1 MKKTILLSL
10 MASSLL
16 AEDDGVFMSVG
27 YQIGEAAQ
35 MVKNT
40 GEIQKVSNAYENLNN
55 LLTRYNELKQ
65 TASSTNSSTAQAV
78 DNLKESAS
86 RLKTT
91 PNTANQAVSSALS
104 SAVAMWQVIAS
115 NLANNSLPT
124 DKYNEINTISQSLQ
138 NTLENKNTANNNIT
152 IENDYEQLLTQA
164 STIISTLQSQCPGI
178 DGGNGKPW
186 GINASGNAC
195 NIFGST
201 FSAINSMINSAKK
214 AAEQARRTAPEGP
227 NQQSAFNSMIN
238 SAKKAAEQAR
248 RTAPEGP
255 NQQSAFTDADF
266 TKNLNQVSSVI
277 NDTIS
282 YLKGDNLATIYNTLQ
297 KTPDSK
303 GFHSLVSRSSYS
315 YSLNETKYSE
325 FQTTTKEFG
334 HNPFRSVG
342 LINSQSNNGAMNGVG
357 VQLGYKQF
365 FGKNKFFGIRYY
377 AFFDYN
383 HAYIKSNF
391 FNSASNVFT
400 YGAGSDLLL
409 NFINGGSDKN
419 RKVSFGIFGGIAL
432 AGTTWL
438 NNQSA
443 NLKITNSA
451 YSAKIN
457 NTNFQ
462 FLFNTGLRLQGIHHG
477 VELGVKIPTIN
488 TNYYSFMGA
497 KLAFRRLYSVYFNYV
512 LAY

>member
-10 MASSLL
+10 IASSLF
-16 AEDDGVFMSVG
+16 AEDDGAYMSVG
-27 YQIGEAAQ
+27 YQIGEAVQ

-65 TASSTNSSTAQAV
+65 TDTNTNSSTTQAI

-104 SAVAMWQVIAS
+104 SAVGMWQVIAS
-115 NLANNSLPT
+115 NLANNSLST
-124 DKYNEINTISQSLQ
+124 SEYNKINATSQLLQ
-138 NTLENKNTANNNIT
+138 NTLENKNNDLKNTLENKNNDLK
-152 IENDYEQLLTQA
+152 IENDYDQLLTQA
-164 STIISTLQSQCPGI
+164 STIINTLQSQCPSV

-195 NIFGST
+195 AIFGNT
-201 FSAINSMINSAKK
+201 FNAITSMIDSAKK
-214 AAEQARRTAPEGP
+214 AAAEARRTAPESP
-227 NQQSAFNSMIN
+227 NQQSAFN
-238 SAKKAAEQAR
+238 
-248 RTAPEGP
+248 
-255 NQQSAFTDADF
+255 DADF

-282 YLKGDNLATIYNTLQ
+282 YLKGDNLETIYNTLQ
-297 KTPDSK
+297 KTPNSK
-303 GFHSLVSRSSYS
+303 GFQSLVSRSSYS
-315 YSLNETKYSE
+315 YSLNETQYSQ

-377 AFFDYN
+377 GFFDYN
-383 HAYIKSNF
+383 YAYIKSNF

-409 NFINGGSDKN
+409 NFINGGSDRN

-477 VELGVKIPTIN
+477 IELGVKIPTIN

-497 KLAFRRLYSVYFNYV
+497 KLAYRRLYSLYLNYV

>member
-10 MASSLL
+10 MVSSLL
-16 AEDDGVFMSVG
+16 AENDGVFMSVG
-27 YQIGEAAQ
+27 YQIGEAVQ
-35 MVKNT
+35 QVKNT

-65 TASSTNSSTAQAV
+65 TASNTDSSTAQAI

-91 PNTANQAVSSALS
+91 PNSANQAVSSALS
-104 SAVAMWQVIAS
+104 SAVGMWQVVAS
-115 NLANNSLPT
+115 NLASGTLPT
-124 DKYNEINTISQSLQ
+124 SEYNKINAISQLLQ
-138 NTLENKNTANNNIT
+138 NTLENKNNNLT
-152 IENDYEQLLTQA
+152 IANDYDQLLGQA

-195 NIFGST
+195 NIFGNT
-201 FSAINSMINSAKK
+201 FNAINSMIDSAKK
-214 AAEQARRTAPEGP
+214 AAAESRRTNDPSQGA
-227 NQQSAFNSMIN
+227 NQQNAFNN
-238 SAKKAAEQAR
+238 
-248 RTAPEGP
+248 
-255 NQQSAFTDADF
+255 ADF

-282 YLKGDNLATIYNTLQ
+282 YLKGDNLETIYNTLQ
-297 KTPDSK
+297 KMPDSK
-303 GFHSLVSRSSYS
+303 GFQGLVSRSSYS
-315 YSLNETKYSE
+315 YSLNETKYSQ

-334 HNPFRSVG
+334 NNPFRSVG

-438 NNQSA
+438 NSQLV
-443 NLKITNSA
+443 NLKTTTSTYN
-451 YSAKIN
+451 AKIN

-497 KLAFRRLYSVYFNYV
+497 KLAYRRLYSVYFNYV

>member
-16 AEDDGVFMSVG
+16 AENDGVFMSVG
-27 YQIGEAAQ
+27 YQIGEAVQ
-35 MVKNT
+35 QVKNT

-65 TASSTNSSTAQAV
+65 TASNTNSSTAQAI
-78 DNLKESAS
+78 DNLKESAN

-104 SAVAMWQVIAS
+104 SAVGMWQVIAS
-115 NLANNSLPT
+115 NLANNSLST
-124 DKYNEINTISQSLQ
+124 SEYNQINAISQLLQ
-138 NTLENKNTANNNIT
+138 NTLENKNNNLK
-152 IENDYEQLLTQA
+152 IENDYDQLLTQA
-164 STIISTLQSQCPGI
+164 STIINTLQSQCPSI

-195 NIFGST
+195 TIFGST
-201 FSAINSMINSAKK
+201 FSAINSMINSAKE
-214 AAEQARRTAPEGP
+214 AAAQFRRTDPSQP
-227 NQQSAFNSMIN
+227 QNQ
-238 SAKKAAEQAR
+238 
-248 RTAPEGP
+248 P
-255 NQQSAFTDADF
+255 SAFTDADF

-315 YSLNETKYSE
+315 YSLNETQYSQ

-342 LINSQSNNGAMNGVG
+342 LINSQINNGAMNGVG

-438 NNQSA
+438 NSQLV
-443 NLKITNSA
+443 NLKTTTSA

-497 KLAFRRLYSVYFNYV
+497 KLAYRRLYSVYFNYV

>member
-10 MASSLL
+10 MVLPLL
-16 AEDDGVFMSVG
+16 AENDGVFMSVG
-27 YQIGEAAQ
+27 YQIGEAVQ
-35 MVKNT
+35 QVKNT

-65 TASSTNSSTAQAV
+65 TASSADSSTAQAIN
-78 DNLKESAS
+78 NLKESAS

-104 SAVAMWQVIAS
+104 SAVGMWQVVAS
-115 NLANNSLPT
+115 NLAKNSLST
-124 DKYNEINTISQSLQ
+124 SEYNKINAISQLLQ
-138 NTLENKNTANNNIT
+138 NTLENKNNDLT
-152 IENDYEQLLTQA
+152 IGNDYEHLLTQA
-164 STIISTLQSQCPGI
+164 STIINTLQSQCPGV

-195 NIFGST
+195 NIFGNT
-201 FSAINSMINSAKK
+201 FSAINSMIDSAKK
-214 AAEQARRTAPEGP
+214 AAAEARRTSPESP
-227 NQQSAFNSMIN
+227 SQ
-238 SAKKAAEQAR
+238 
-248 RTAPEGP
+248 P
-255 NQQSAFTDADF
+255 SAFTNADF
-266 TKNLNQVSSVI
+266 NKNLNQVSSVI
-277 NDTIS
+277 DDTIS

-297 KTPDSK
+297 KTPGSK
-303 GFHSLVSRSSYS
+303 GFQGLVSRSSYS
-315 YSLNETKYSE
+315 YSLNETQYSQ

-342 LINSQSNNGAMNGVG
+342 LINSQSDNGAMNGVG

-383 HAYIKSNF
+383 HAYIKSDF

-409 NFINGGSDKN
+409 NFINGGSNKN

-438 NNQSA
+438 NSQSA
-443 NLKITNSA
+443 NLKTTTSIYN
-451 YSAKIN
+451 AKIN

-497 KLAFRRLYSVYFNYV
+497 KLAYRRLYSVYFNYV

>member
-27 YQIGEAAQ
+27 YQIGEAVQ
-35 MVKNT
+35 QVKNT

-65 TASSTNSSTAQAV
+65 TASNTNSSTAQAI
-78 DNLKESAS
+78 DNLKESAN

-91 PNTANQAVSSALS
+91 PNSANQAVSSALS
-104 SAVAMWQVIAS
+104 SAVAMWQVVAS
-115 NLANNSLPT
+115 NLANGTLPT
-124 DKYNEINTISQSLQ
+124 SEYEKINTISQSLQ
-138 NTLENKNTANNNIT
+138 NTLNKNNDLT
-152 IENDYEQLLTQA
+152 IGNDYDQLLTQA
-164 STIISTLQSQCPGI
+164 STIISTLQSQCPSV

-195 NIFGST
+195 NIFGNT
-201 FSAINSMINSAKK
+201 FNAINSMIDSAKK
-214 AAEQARRTAPEGP
+214 AAAQSRRTDPENP
-227 NQQSAFNSMIN
+227 NQQSALIN
-238 SAKKAAEQAR
+238 
-248 RTAPEGP
+248 
-255 NQQSAFTDADF
+255 ADF

-282 YLKGDNLATIYNTLQ
+282 YLKGENLETIYNTLQ
-297 KTPDSK
+297 KTPGSK
-303 GFHSLVSRSSYS
+303 GFQGLVSRSSYS
-315 YSLNETKYSE
+315 YSLNETQYSQ

-334 HNPFRSVG
+334 NNPFRSVG

-377 AFFDYN
+377 TFFDYN

-409 NFINGGSDKN
+409 NFINGGSNQN
-419 RKVSFGIFGGIAL
+419 RKISFGIFGGIAL

-438 NNQSA
+438 NSQSV
-443 NLKITNSA
+443 NLKTTTSIYN
-451 YSAKIN
+451 AKIN

>member
-1 MKKTILLSL
+1 MKKTILFSL
-10 MASSLL
+10 MVSPLL
-16 AEDDGVFMSVG
+16 AENDGVFMSVG
-27 YQIGEAAQ
+27 YQIGEAVQ
-35 MVKNT
+35 QVKNT

-65 TASSTNSSTAQAV
+65 TASSTDSSTAQAI

-91 PNTANQAVSSALS
+91 PNNANQAVSSALS
-104 SAVAMWQVIAS
+104 SAVGMWQVIAS
-115 NLANNSLPT
+115 NLAKNSLSSSEYEKLKAT
-124 DKYNEINTISQSLQ
+124 SQLLQ
-138 NTLENKNTANNNIT
+138 NTLENKSNNLT
-152 IENDYEQLLTQA
+152 IENDYDQLLTQA

-195 NIFGST
+195 AIFGNT
-201 FSAINSMINSAKK
+201 FNAINSMIDSAKK
-214 AAEQARRTAPEGP
+214 AAAEARRTSPENQNQP
-227 NQQSAFNSMIN
+227 NAFNN
-238 SAKKAAEQAR
+238 
-248 RTAPEGP
+248 
-255 NQQSAFTDADF
+255 ADF
-266 TKNLNQVSSVI
+266 NKNLNQVSSVI

-282 YLKGDNLATIYNTLQ
+282 YLKGDNLATIYNTIQ
-297 KTPDSK
+297 KTPGSK
-303 GFHSLVSRSSYS
+303 GLQSLVSRSSYS
-315 YSLNETKYSE
+315 YSLNETQYSE

-342 LINSQSNNGAMNGVG
+342 LINSQINNGAMNGVG

-438 NNQSA
+438 NSQFM
-443 NLKITNSA
+443 NLKTTTSIYN
-451 YSAKIN
+451 AKIN

-497 KLAFRRLYSVYFNYV
+497 KLAYRRLYSVYFNYV

>member
-10 MASSLL
+10 MISSLF
-16 AEDDGVFMSVG
+16 AEDDGAYMSVG

-65 TASSTNSSTAQAV
+65 TASNTDSSTAQAI

-104 SAVAMWQVIAS
+104 SAVGMWQVVAS

-124 DKYNEINTISQSLQ
+124 AKYNEINAISQLLQ
-138 NTLENKNTANNNIT
+138 NTLENKNNDLT
-152 IENDYEQLLTQA
+152 IGNDYDHLLTQA
-164 STIISTLQSQCPGI
+164 STIINTLQTQCPGI

-195 NIFGST
+195 TIFGST
-201 FSAINSMINSAKK
+201 FSAITSMIDSAKK
-214 AAEQARRTAPEGP
+214 AAAEARRTSPD
-227 NQQSAFNSMIN
+227 NQNTPTAIN
-238 SAKKAAEQAR
+238 
-248 RTAPEGP
+248 P
-255 NQQSAFTDADF
+255 DF

-303 GFHSLVSRSSYS
+303 GFQGLVSRSSYS
-315 YSLNETKYSE
+315 YSLNETQYSQ

-438 NNQSA
+438 NSQLV
-443 NLKITNSA
+443 NLKTTTSIYN
-451 YSAKIN
+451 AKIN

-497 KLAFRRLYSVYFNYV
+497 KLAYRRLYSVYFNYV

>member
-1 MKKTILLSL
+1 MKKTILLPL

-16 AEDDGVFMSVG
+16 AENDGVFMSVG
-27 YQIGEAAQ
+27 YQIGEAVQ
-35 MVKNT
+35 QVKNT

-65 TASSTNSSTAQAV
+65 TASNTNSSTAQAIG
-78 DNLKESAS
+78 NLKESAS

-91 PNTANQAVSSALS
+91 PNSANQAVSSALS
-104 SAVAMWQVIAS
+104 SAVGMWQVIAS

-124 DKYNEINTISQSLQ
+124 DKYNEINAISQLLQ
-138 NTLENKNTANNNIT
+138 NTLENKNNELT
-152 IENDYEQLLTQA
+152 IGNDYEHLLTQA
-164 STIISTLQSQCPGI
+164 STIITTLRSQCPGI

-195 NIFGST
+195 AIFGNT
-201 FSAINSMINSAKK
+201 FNAINSMISSAKK
-214 AAEQARRTAPEGP
+214 AAADARRTAPESLRQP
-227 NQQSAFNSMIN
+227 
-238 SAKKAAEQAR
+238 
-248 RTAPEGP
+248 
-255 NQQSAFTDADF
+255 SAFTNADF
-266 TKNLNQVSSVI
+266 NKNLNQVSSVI

-303 GFHSLVSRSSYS
+303 GFQGLVSRSSYS
-315 YSLNETKYSE
+315 YSLNETKYSQ

-342 LINSQSNNGAMNGVG
+342 LINSQINNGAMNGVG

-438 NNQSA
+438 NSQSV
-443 NLKITNSA
+443 NLKTTTSIYN
-451 YSAKIN
+451 AKIN

>member
-16 AEDDGVFMSVG
+16 AENDGVFMSVG

-65 TASSTNSSTAQAV
+65 TASNTNSSTTQAI

-104 SAVAMWQVIAS
+104 SAVGMWQVVAS
-115 NLANNSLPT
+115 NLASGTLPT

-138 NTLENKNTANNNIT
+138 NTLENKNTANNNTT
-152 IENDYEQLLTQA
+152 IDNDYDQLLTQA
-164 STIISTLQSQCPGI
+164 NTIITTLQSQCPGI

-195 NIFGST
+195 AIFGNT
-201 FSAINSMINSAKK
+201 FNAITSMIDSAKK
-214 AAEQARRTAPEGP
+214 AAKEARRTSPEGP
-227 NQQSAFNSMIN
+227 NQQN
-238 SAKKAAEQAR
+238 
-248 RTAPEGP
+248 
-255 NQQSAFTDADF
+255 AFTNADF
-266 TKNLNQVSSVI
+266 NKNLNEVSSVI

-282 YLKGDNLATIYNTLQ
+282 YLKGDNLATIYNTIQ
-297 KTPDSK
+297 KTPGSK
-303 GFHSLVSRSSYS
+303 GFQSLVSRSSHS
-315 YSLNETKYSE
+315 YSLNETQYSQ

-409 NFINGGSDKN
+409 NFINGGSNQN
-419 RKVSFGIFGGIAL
+419 RKISFGIFGGIAL

-438 NNQSA
+438 NSQFV
-443 NLKITNSA
+443 NLKTTTSI

-497 KLAFRRLYSVYFNYV
+497 KLAYRRLYSVYFNYV

>member
-10 MASSLL
+10 MVSSLL
-16 AEDDGVFMSVG
+16 AENDGVFMSVG
-27 YQIGEAAQ
+27 YQIGEAVQ
-35 MVKNT
+35 QVKNT

-65 TASSTNSSTAQAV
+65 TASNTNSSTTQAI
-78 DNLKESAS
+78 DNLKESAN

-124 DKYNEINTISQSLQ
+124 SEYEKLKATSQLLQ
-138 NTLENKNTANNNIT
+138 NTLEEKNDLT
-152 IENDYEQLLTQA
+152 IGNDYDHLLTQA

-195 NIFGST
+195 NIFGNT
-201 FSAINSMINSAKK
+201 FSAITSMIDSAKK
-214 AAEQARRTAPEGP
+214 AAEQFRRTDPSQP
-227 NQQSAFNSMIN
+227 QNQQSAFNN
-238 SAKKAAEQAR
+238 
-248 RTAPEGP
+248 
-255 NQQSAFTDADF
+255 ADF
-266 TKNLNQVSSVI
+266 NKNLNQVSSVI

-282 YLKGDNLATIYNTLQ
+282 YLKGDNLETIYNTLQ
-297 KTPDSK
+297 KTPNSK
-303 GFHSLVSRSSYS
+303 GFQSLVSRSSYS
-315 YSLNETKYSE
+315 YSLNETQYSQ

-377 AFFDYN
+377 GFFDYN
-383 HAYIKSNF
+383 YAYIKSNF

-477 VELGVKIPTIN
+477 IELGVKIPTIN

-497 KLAFRRLYSVYFNYV
+497 KLAYRRLYSVYFNYV

>member
-1 MKKTILLSL
+1 MKKTILLPL
-10 MASSLL
+10 MVSSLL

-27 YQIGEAAQ
+27 YQIGEAVQ
-35 MVKNT
+35 QVKNT

-65 TASSTNSSTAQAV
+65 TASNTDSSTAQAI
-78 DNLKESAS
+78 DNLKESAN

-91 PNTANQAVSSALS
+91 PNSANQAVSSALS

-115 NLANNSLPT
+115 NLANGTLPAN
-124 DKYNEINTISQSLQ
+124 KYNEINAISQLLQ
-138 NTLENKNTANNNIT
+138 NTLNKNNELT
-152 IENDYEQLLTQA
+152 IGNDYDQLLTQA
-164 STIISTLQSQCPGI
+164 STIITTLQSQCPGI

-195 NIFGST
+195 NIFGNT
-201 FSAINSMINSAKK
+201 FNAITSMIDSAKK
-214 AAEQARRTAPEGP
+214 AAAQSRRTSPEYP
-227 NQQSAFNSMIN
+227 NQ
-238 SAKKAAEQAR
+238 
-248 RTAPEGP
+248 P
-255 NQQSAFTDADF
+255 NAFTNADF
-266 TKNLNQVSSVI
+266 NKNLNEVSSVI
-277 NDTIS
+277 EKTIS

-297 KTPDSK
+297 KTPGSK
-303 GFHSLVSRSSYS
+303 GFQSLVSRSSHS
-315 YSLNETKYSE
+315 YSLNQTQYSE

-334 HNPFRSVG
+334 NNPFRSVG

-419 RKVSFGIFGGIAL
+419 RKISFGIFGGIAL

-438 NNQSA
+438 NSQSA

>member
-10 MASSLL
+10 MASSLF
-16 AEDDGVFMSVG
+16 AEDDGAYMSVG

-65 TASSTNSSTAQAV
+65 TASNTDSSTTQAI
-78 DNLKESAS
+78 DNLKETAS

-104 SAVAMWQVIAS
+104 SAVGMWQVIAS
-115 NLANNSLPT
+115 NLANNSLST
-124 DKYNEINTISQSLQ
+124 SEYEKLKATSQLLQ
-138 NTLENKNTANNNIT
+138 NTLENKNNELT
-152 IENDYEQLLTQA
+152 IGNDYEHLLTQA
-164 STIISTLQSQCPGI
+164 STIINTLQSQCPGI
-178 DGGNGKPW
+178 DGGNGTPW

-195 NIFGST
+195 AIFGNT
-201 FSAINSMINSAKK
+201 FSAITSMIDSAKK
-214 AAEQARRTAPEGP
+214 VAEQFRRTDPSQP
-227 NQQSAFNSMIN
+227 QNQQSAFNN
-238 SAKKAAEQAR
+238 
-248 RTAPEGP
+248 
-255 NQQSAFTDADF
+255 ADF
-266 TKNLNQVSSVI
+266 NKNLNQVSSVI

-282 YLKGDNLATIYNTLQ
+282 YLKGDNLETIYNTLQ
-297 KTPDSK
+297 KTPNSK
-303 GFHSLVSRSSYS
+303 GFQSLVSRSSYS
-315 YSLNETKYSE
+315 YSLNETQYSQ

-377 AFFDYN
+377 GFFDYN
-383 HAYIKSNF
+383 YAYIKSNF

-400 YGAGSDLLL
+400 YGTGSDLLL
-409 NFINGGSDKN
+409 NFINGGSDRN

-477 VELGVKIPTIN
+477 IELGVKIPTIN

-497 KLAFRRLYSVYFNYV
+497 KLAYRRLYSLYLNYV
-512 LAY
+512 LTY

>member
-65 TASSTNSSTAQAV
+65 TASNTNSSTAQAI

-91 PNTANQAVSSALS
+91 PNSANQAVSSALS

-115 NLANNSLPT
+115 NLANGTLPT
-124 DKYNEINTISQSLQ
+124 NEYDKLKATSQSLQ
-138 NTLENKNTANNNIT
+138 NTLENKNNNLT
-152 IENDYEQLLTQA
+152 IGNDYEHLLEQA
-164 STIISTLQSQCPGI
+164 KTIISTLQSQCPGI

-195 NIFGST
+195 NIFGNT
-201 FSAINSMINSAKK
+201 FSAINSMIDSAKK
-214 AAEQARRTAPEGP
+214 AAEQSRRTDPDQP
-227 NQQSAFNSMIN
+227 NQ
-238 SAKKAAEQAR
+238 
-248 RTAPEGP
+248 P
-255 NQQSAFTDADF
+255 NTFTDADF
-266 TKNLNQVSSVI
+266 NKNLNQVSSVI

-282 YLKGDNLATIYNTLQ
+282 YLKGDNLETIYNTIQ
-297 KTPDSK
+297 KTPGSK
-303 GFHSLVSRSSYS
+303 GFQSLVSRSSYS
-315 YSLNETKYSE
+315 YSLNETQYSE

-409 NFINGGSDKN
+409 NFINGGSNQN

-438 NNQSA
+438 NSQFV
-443 NLKITNSA
+443 NLKTTTSIYN
-451 YSAKIN
+451 AKIN

-497 KLAFRRLYSVYFNYV
+497 KLAYRRLYSVYFNYV

>member
-10 MASSLL
+10 MVSPLL
-16 AEDDGVFMSVG
+16 AENDGVFMSVG

-65 TASSTNSSTAQAV
+65 TASSTDSSTAQAIN
-78 DNLKESAS
+78 NLKESAS
-86 RLKTT
+86 RLKTA
-91 PNTANQAVSSALS
+91 PNTAKEAVSSALS
-104 SAVAMWQVIAS
+104 SAVGMWQVIAS
-115 NLANNSLPT
+115 NLANNSLSSSEYEKLKAT
-124 DKYNEINTISQSLQ
+124 SQLLQ
-138 NTLENKNTANNNIT
+138 NTLENKNNNLK
-152 IENDYEQLLTQA
+152 IENDYDQLLTQA
-164 STIISTLQSQCPGI
+164 STIINTLQSQCPGV

-195 NIFGST
+195 NIFGNT
-201 FSAINSMINSAKK
+201 FNAITSMIDSAKK
-214 AAEQARRTAPEGP
+214 AAAEARRTSPENP
-227 NQQSAFNSMIN
+227 TQQNAFNN
-238 SAKKAAEQAR
+238 
-248 RTAPEGP
+248 
-255 NQQSAFTDADF
+255 ADF
-266 TKNLNQVSSVI
+266 NKNLNQVSSVI

-282 YLKGDNLATIYNTLQ
+282 YLKGDNLATIYNAIK
-297 KTPDSK
+297 KTPGSK
-303 GFHSLVSRSSYS
+303 GLQGLVSRSSYS
-315 YSLNETKYSE
+315 YSLNETKYSQ

-342 LINSQSNNGAMNGVG
+342 LINSQSDNGAMNGVG

-409 NFINGGSDKN
+409 NFINGGSNQN
-419 RKVSFGIFGGIAL
+419 RKISFGIFGGIAL

-438 NNQSA
+438 NSQFV
-443 NLKITNSA
+443 NLKTTTSIYN
-451 YSAKIN
+451 AKIN

>member
-10 MASSLL
+10 MASSLF
-16 AEDDGVFMSVG
+16 AEDDGAYMSVG

-65 TASSTNSSTAQAV
+65 TASNTDSSTAQAI
-78 DNLKESAS
+78 DNLEKSAS

-104 SAVAMWQVIAS
+104 SAVGMWQVIAS
-115 NLANNSLPT
+115 NLANNSLSSSEYEKLKAT
-124 DKYNEINTISQSLQ
+124 SQLLQ
-138 NTLENKNTANNNIT
+138 NTLENKNNNLT
-152 IENDYEQLLTQA
+152 IENDYEHLLTQA
-164 STIISTLQSQCPGI
+164 STIINTLQSQCPGI
-178 DGGNGKPW
+178 DGGNGTPW

-195 NIFGST
+195 AIFGNT
-201 FSAINSMINSAKK
+201 FSAIISMIDSAKK
-214 AAEQARRTAPEGP
+214 AAKEARRTDPENL
-227 NQQSAFNSMIN
+227 NQQSAFNN
-238 SAKKAAEQAR
+238 
-248 RTAPEGP
+248 
-255 NQQSAFTDADF
+255 ADF
-266 TKNLNQVSSVI
+266 NKNLNQVSSVI

-282 YLKGDNLATIYNTLQ
+282 YLKGDNLETIYNAIQ
-297 KTPDSK
+297 KTPNSK
-303 GFHSLVSRSSYS
+303 GFQSLVSRSSYS
-315 YSLNETKYSE
+315 YSLNETQYSQ

-377 AFFDYN
+377 GFFDYN
-383 HAYIKSNF
+383 YAYIKSNF

-409 NFINGGSDKN
+409 NFINGGSDRN

-477 VELGVKIPTIN
+477 IELGVKIPTIN

-497 KLAFRRLYSVYFNYV
+497 KLAYRRLYSLYLNYV

>member
-1 MKKTILLSL
+1 MKKTILLPL

-16 AEDDGVFMSVG
+16 AENDGVFMSVG
-27 YQIGEAAQ
+27 YQIGEAVQ

-65 TASSTNSSTAQAV
+65 TASNTNSSTTQAI

-91 PNTANQAVSSALS
+91 PNSANQAVSSALS
-104 SAVAMWQVIAS
+104 SAVGMWQVVAS
-115 NLANNSLPT
+115 NLASGTLPT
-124 DKYNEINTISQSLQ
+124 DKYNEINAISQLLQ
-138 NTLENKNTANNNIT
+138 NTLENKNNDLTIT
-152 IENDYEQLLTQA
+152 NDYEHLLTQA
-164 STIISTLQSQCPGI
+164 STIINTLQTQCPGI

-195 NIFGST
+195 TIFGST
-201 FSAINSMINSAKK
+201 FNAITSMIDSAKK
-214 AAEQARRTAPEGP
+214 AAADARRTAPESP
-227 NQQSAFNSMIN
+227 SQ
-238 SAKKAAEQAR
+238 
-248 RTAPEGP
+248 P
-255 NQQSAFTDADF
+255 SAFTNADF
-266 TKNLNQVSSVI
+266 NKNLNQVSSVI

-315 YSLNETKYSE
+315 YSLNETQYSE

-438 NNQSA
+438 NSQSA

-497 KLAFRRLYSVYFNYV
+497 KLAYRRLYSVYFNYV

>member
-16 AEDDGVFMSVG
+16 AENDGVFMSVG

-65 TASSTNSSTAQAV
+65 TASNTDSSTAQAI
-78 DNLKESAS
+78 DNLKESAN

-115 NLANNSLPT
+115 NLTNNSLPT

-138 NTLENKNTANNNIT
+138 NTLENKNTANNNTT
-152 IENDYEQLLTQA
+152 IENDYDQLLTQA

-195 NIFGST
+195 NIFGNT
-201 FSAINSMINSAKK
+201 FSAINSMIDSAKE
-214 AAEQARRTAPEGP
+214 AAKQSRRTDPKNP
-227 NQQSAFNSMIN
+227 NQPNTFTNTDFN
-238 SAKKAAEQAR
+238 
-248 RTAPEGP
+248 
-255 NQQSAFTDADF
+255 
-266 TKNLNQVSSVI
+266 KNLNQVSSVI

-282 YLKGDNLATIYNTLQ
+282 YLKGENLETIYNTLQ

-303 GFHSLVSRSSYS
+303 GFQSLVSRSSYS
-315 YSLNETKYSE
+315 YSLNETQYSE

-342 LINSQSNNGAMNGVG
+342 LINSQSNNGVMNGVG

-409 NFINGGSDKN
+409 NFINGGSNQN
-419 RKVSFGIFGGIAL
+419 RKISFGIFGGIAL

-438 NNQSA
+438 NSQFV
-443 NLKITNSA
+443 NLKTTTSIYN
-451 YSAKIN
+451 AKIN

>member
-10 MASSLL
+10 MASSLF
-16 AEDDGVFMSVG
+16 AEDDGAFMSVG

-65 TASSTNSSTAQAV
+65 TASNTDSSTTQAI

-104 SAVAMWQVIAS
+104 SAVGMWQVIAS
-115 NLANNSLPT
+115 NLASGTLPT
-124 DKYNEINTISQSLQ
+124 DKYNKINAISQLLQ
-138 NTLENKNTANNNIT
+138 NTLENKNNELT
-152 IENDYEQLLTQA
+152 IGNDYDQLLTQA
-164 STIISTLQSQCPGI
+164 STIINTLQSQCPGI

-195 NIFGST
+195 NIFGNT
-201 FSAINSMINSAKK
+201 FNAINNMIDSAKK
-214 AAEQARRTAPEGP
+214 AAAEARRTSPE
-227 NQQSAFNSMIN
+227 S
-238 SAKKAAEQAR
+238 
-248 RTAPEGP
+248 P
-255 NQQSAFTDADF
+255 NQQSAFTNADF

-282 YLKGDNLATIYNTLQ
+282 YLKGDNLETIYNTIQ
-297 KTPDSK
+297 KTPNSK
-303 GFHSLVSRSSYS
+303 GFQSLVSRSSYS
-315 YSLNETKYSE
+315 YSLNETQYSQ

-377 AFFDYN
+377 GFFDYN
-383 HAYIKSNF
+383 YAYIKSNF

-443 NLKITNSA
+443 NLKTTTST

-477 VELGVKIPTIN
+477 IELGVKIPTIN

-497 KLAFRRLYSVYFNYV
+497 KLAYRRLYSLYLNYV

>member
-10 MASSLL
+10 MVSSLL

-65 TASSTNSSTAQAV
+65 TASNTDSSTAQAI

-91 PNTANQAVSSALS
+91 PNSANQAVSSALS

-115 NLANNSLPT
+115 NLANGTLPT
-124 DKYNEINTISQSLQ
+124 SEYNEINTISQSLQ
-138 NTLENKNTANNNIT
+138 NTLENKNNDLT
-152 IENDYEQLLTQA
+152 IGNDYEHLLGQA
-164 STIISTLQSQCPGI
+164 KTIISTLQSQCPGI

-195 NIFGST
+195 NIFGNT
-201 FSAINSMINSAKK
+201 FSAINSMIDSAEK
-214 AAEQARRTAPEGP
+214 AAKESRRTDPENP
-227 NQQSAFNSMIN
+227 NQ
-238 SAKKAAEQAR
+238 
-248 RTAPEGP
+248 P
-255 NQQSAFTDADF
+255 NAFTNADF
-266 TKNLNQVSSVI
+266 TKNLNEVSSVI

-303 GFHSLVSRSSYS
+303 GFQSLVSRSSYS
-315 YSLNETKYSE
+315 YSLNETQYSQ

-334 HNPFRSVG
+334 NNPFRSVG

-419 RKVSFGIFGGIAL
+419 RKISFGIFGGIAL

-438 NNQSA
+438 NSQFV
-443 NLKITNSA
+443 NLKTTTSIYN
-451 YSAKIN
+451 AKIN

>member
-10 MASSLL
+10 MVSSLL

-40 GEIQKVSNAYENLNN
+40 GEIQKVSDAYENLNN

-65 TASSTNSSTAQAV
+65 TDSNTDSSTAQAI
-78 DNLKESAS
+78 DNLKESAN

-91 PNTANQAVSSALS
+91 PNSANQAVSSALS
-104 SAVAMWQVIAS
+104 SAVGMWQVIAS

-124 DKYNEINTISQSLQ
+124 NEYEKLKATSQLLQ
-138 NTLENKNTANNNIT
+138 NTLENKNNNLT
-152 IENDYEQLLTQA
+152 IENDYDQLLTQA
-164 STIISTLQSQCPGI
+164 STIISTLQSQCPKI

-186 GINASGNAC
+186 GIDASGNAC
-195 NIFGST
+195 NIFGNT

-214 AAEQARRTAPEGP
+214 AAEQSRRTGPEHQNQP
-227 NQQSAFNSMIN
+227 N
-238 SAKKAAEQAR
+238 
-248 RTAPEGP
+248 T
-255 NQQSAFTDADF
+255 FTNADF
-266 TKNLNQVSSVI
+266 NKNLNQVSSVI
-277 NDTIS
+277 NNTIS
-282 YLKGDNLATIYNTLQ
+282 YLKGDNLETIYNAIQ
-297 KTPDSK
+297 KTPGSK
-303 GFHSLVSRSSYS
+303 GLNLVSKSGNTYQ
-315 YSLNETKYSE
+315 LNEIQYSQ
-325 FQTTTKEFG
+325 FKTSAKELG
-334 HNPFRSVG
+334 NNPFRSVG
-342 LINSQSNNGAMNGVG
+342 LINSQNNNGVMNGIG

-365 FGKNKFFGIRYY
+365 FGQNKFFGFRYY
-377 AFFDYN
+377 GFFDYN

-391 FNSASNVFT
+391 FNSASNVWT
-400 YGAGSDLLL
+400 YGVGGDFLL
-409 NFINGGSDKN
+409 NFINGGSTQN
-419 RKVSFGIFGGIAL
+419 HSVSFGIFGGIAL

-443 NLKITNSA
+443 NLKASSYNTKTNS
-451 YSAKIN
+451 
-457 NTNFQ
+457 TNFQ

-497 KLAFRRLYSVYFNYV
+497 KLAYRRLYSVYFNYV

>member
-10 MASSLL
+10 MVSSLL

-40 GEIQKVSNAYENLNN
+40 GEIQKVSDAYENLNN
-55 LLTRYNELKQ
+55 LLTHYNELKQ
-65 TASSTNSSTAQAV
+65 TASNTDSSTAQAIN
-78 DNLKESAS
+78 NLKESAS

-91 PNTANQAVSSALS
+91 PNSANQAVSSALS

-115 NLANNSLPT
+115 NLASGTLPT
-124 DKYNEINTISQSLQ
+124 NEYEKINAISQSLQ
-138 NTLENKNTANNNIT
+138 NTLENKNTANNNTT
-152 IENDYEQLLTQA
+152 IDNDASKLLDDA
-164 STIISTLQSQCPGI
+164 STIINTLQSQCPGI

-195 NIFGST
+195 NIFGNT
-201 FSAINSMINSAKK
+201 FNAINSMIDSAKK
-214 AAEQARRTAPEGP
+214 AAEQFRRTDPSQP
-227 NQQSAFNSMIN
+227 NQPNTFTNTDFN
-238 SAKKAAEQAR
+238 
-248 RTAPEGP
+248 
-255 NQQSAFTDADF
+255 
-266 TKNLNQVSSVI
+266 KNLNQVSSVI

-303 GFHSLVSRSSYS
+303 GFQSLVSRSSYS
-315 YSLNETKYSE
+315 YSLNETQYSQ

-334 HNPFRSVG
+334 LNPFRSVG

-365 FGKNKFFGIRYY
+365 FGQNKFFGIRYY

-409 NFINGGSDKN
+409 NFINGGSNQN
-419 RKVSFGIFGGIAL
+419 RKISFGIFGGIAL

-438 NNQSA
+438 NSQSA

>member
-10 MASSLL
+10 MVSSLL

-65 TASSTNSSTAQAV
+65 TASSTNSSTAQAIN
-78 DNLKESAS
+78 NLKESAN

-91 PNTANQAVSSALS
+91 PNTAKEAVSSALS

-115 NLANNSLPT
+115 NLTNGTLPT

-138 NTLENKNTANNNIT
+138 NTLENKNTANNNTT
-152 IENDYEQLLTQA
+152 IDNDYDQLLTQA
-164 STIISTLQSQCPGI
+164 STIINTLQSQCPKI

-195 NIFGST
+195 NIFGNT
-201 FSAINSMINSAKK
+201 FNAITSMIDSAKK
-214 AAEQARRTAPEGP
+214 AAAKFRRTDPSQGA
-227 NQQSAFNSMIN
+227 NQQNAFSD
-238 SAKKAAEQAR
+238 
-248 RTAPEGP
+248 P
-255 NQQSAFTDADF
+255 DF
-266 TKNLNQVSSVI
+266 NKNLNQVSSVI

-282 YLKGDNLATIYNTLQ
+282 YLKGENLETIYNALQ
-297 KTPDSK
+297 KTPGSK
-303 GFHSLVSRSSYS
+303 GLNLVSRSSYS
-315 YSLNETKYSE
+315 YSLNETQYSE

-409 NFINGGSDKN
+409 NLINGGSNQN
-419 RKVSFGIFGGIAL
+419 RKISFGIFGGIAL

-438 NNQSA
+438 NSQFV
-443 NLKITNSA
+443 NLKTTTSIYN
-451 YSAKIN
+451 AKIN

>member
-10 MASSLL
+10 MASSLF
-16 AEDDGVFMSVG
+16 AEDDGAYMSVG

-65 TASSTNSSTAQAV
+65 TASNTNSSTTQAI

-104 SAVAMWQVIAS
+104 SAVGMWQVIAS
-115 NLANNSLPT
+115 NLANNSLST
-124 DKYNEINTISQSLQ
+124 SEYEKLKATSQLLQ
-138 NTLENKNTANNNIT
+138 NTLENKNNDLT
-152 IENDYEQLLTQA
+152 IGNDYDHLLTQA
-164 STIISTLQSQCPGI
+164 STIINTLQTQCPGI
-178 DGGNGKPW
+178 DGDNGKPW

-195 NIFGST
+195 AIFGNT
-201 FSAINSMINSAKK
+201 FNAITSMINSAKK
-214 AAEQARRTAPEGP
+214 AAADARRTSPENP
-227 NQQSAFNSMIN
+227 NQ
-238 SAKKAAEQAR
+238 
-248 RTAPEGP
+248 P
-255 NQQSAFTDADF
+255 SAFTNPDF
-266 TKNLNQVSSVI
+266 NKNLNQVSSVI

-297 KTPDSK
+297 KTPGSK
-303 GFHSLVSRSSYS
+303 GFQSLVSRSSYS
-315 YSLNETKYSE
+315 YSLNETQYSE

-342 LINSQSNNGAMNGVG
+342 LINSQINNGAMNGVG

-419 RKVSFGIFGGIAL
+419 RKISFGIFGGIAL

-438 NNQSA
+438 NSQLV
-443 NLKITNSA
+443 NLKTTTSIYN
-451 YSAKIN
+451 AKIN

-497 KLAFRRLYSVYFNYV
+497 KLAYRRLYSVYFNYV

>member
-1 MKKTILLSL
+1 MKKTILLPL

-16 AEDDGVFMSVG
+16 AENDGVFMSVG
-27 YQIGEAAQ
+27 YQIGEAVQ
-35 MVKNT
+35 QVKNT

-65 TASSTNSSTAQAV
+65 TASNTDSSTAQAIN
-78 DNLKESAS
+78 NLKESAS

-91 PNTANQAVSSALS
+91 PNSANQAVSSALS
-104 SAVAMWQVIAS
+104 SAVGMWQVIAS
-115 NLANNSLPT
+115 NLASGTLPT
-124 DKYNEINTISQSLQ
+124 NKYNEINAISQVLQ
-138 NTLENKNTANNNIT
+138 NTLENKNNDLT
-152 IENDYEQLLTQA
+152 IANDYDQLLGQA
-164 STIISTLQSQCPGI
+164 KTIISTLQSQCPGI

-195 NIFGST
+195 AIFGST
-201 FSAINSMINSAKK
+201 FSAITSMIDSAKK
-214 AAEQARRTAPEGP
+214 AAAEARRTSPD
-227 NQQSAFNSMIN
+227 NQNTPTAIN
-238 SAKKAAEQAR
+238 
-248 RTAPEGP
+248 P
-255 NQQSAFTDADF
+255 DF

-277 NDTIS
+277 DDTIS

-315 YSLNETKYSE
+315 YSLNETQYSQ

-419 RKVSFGIFGGIAL
+419 RKISFGIFGGIAL

-438 NNQSA
+438 NSQLV
-443 NLKITNSA
+443 NLKTTTSIYN
-451 YSAKIN
+451 AKIN

-497 KLAFRRLYSVYFNYV
+497 KLAYRRLYSVYFNYV

>member
-10 MASSLL
+10 MVSSLL
-16 AEDDGVFMSVG
+16 AENDGVFMSVG
-27 YQIGEAAQ
+27 YQIGEAVQ
-35 MVKNT
+35 QVKNT
-40 GEIQKVSNAYENLNN
+40 GEIQKISNAYENLNN

-65 TASSTNSSTAQAV
+65 TASSTDSSTAQTIN
-78 DNLKESAS
+78 NLKESAN

-124 DKYNEINTISQSLQ
+124 SEYEKLKATSQLLQ
-138 NTLENKNTANNNIT
+138 NTLENKNTANNNTT
-152 IENDYEQLLTQA
+152 IENDYEHLLGQA

-195 NIFGST
+195 NIFGNT
-201 FSAINSMINSAKK
+201 FNAINSMINSAKN
-214 AAEQARRTAPEGP
+214 AAAQSRRTDPENP
-227 NQQSAFNSMIN
+227 NQ
-238 SAKKAAEQAR
+238 
-248 RTAPEGP
+248 P
-255 NQQSAFTDADF
+255 SAFTNADF
-266 TKNLNQVSSVI
+266 NKNLNEVSSVI

-282 YLKGDNLATIYNTLQ
+282 YLKGENLATIYNTLQ
-297 KTPDSK
+297 KTPGSK
-303 GFHSLVSRSSYS
+303 GFQSLVSRSSYS
-315 YSLNETKYSE
+315 YSLNETQYSE

-334 HNPFRSVG
+334 NNPFRSVG

-419 RKVSFGIFGGIAL
+419 RKISFGIFGGIAL

-438 NNQSA
+438 NSQLV
-443 NLKITNSA
+443 NLKTTTSIYN
-451 YSAKIN
+451 AKIN

>member
-10 MASSLL
+10 MISSLF
-16 AEDDGVFMSVG
+16 AEDDGAYMSVG

-65 TASSTNSSTAQAV
+65 TASNTDSSTTQAI
-78 DNLKESAS
+78 DNLKESAN

-104 SAVAMWQVIAS
+104 SAVGMWQVIAS
-115 NLANNSLPT
+115 NLANNSLST
-124 DKYNEINTISQSLQ
+124 SEYNKINAISQLLQ
-138 NTLENKNTANNNIT
+138 NTLENRNNDLT
-152 IENDYEQLLTQA
+152 IGNDYDQLLTQA
-164 STIISTLQSQCPGI
+164 STIINTLQSQCPGV
-178 DGGNGKPW
+178 DGGNGTPW

-195 NIFGST
+195 AIFGNT
-201 FSAINSMINSAKK
+201 FNAINSMIDSAKK
-214 AAEQARRTAPEGP
+214 AAAEARRTAPESP
-227 NQQSAFNSMIN
+227 NQQN
-238 SAKKAAEQAR
+238 
-248 RTAPEGP
+248 
-255 NQQSAFTDADF
+255 AFTNADF
-266 TKNLNQVSSVI
+266 NKNLNQVSSVI

-282 YLKGDNLATIYNTLQ
+282 YLKGDNLETIYNTLQ
-297 KTPDSK
+297 KTPNSK
-303 GFHSLVSRSSYS
+303 GFQSLVSRSSYS
-315 YSLNETKYSE
+315 YSLNETQYSQ

-377 AFFDYN
+377 GFFDYN
-383 HAYIKSNF
+383 YAYIKSNF

>member
-10 MASSLL
+10 MVSSLL
-16 AEDDGVFMSVG
+16 AENDGVFMSVG
-27 YQIGEAAQ
+27 YQIGEAVQ
-35 MVKNT
+35 QVKNT

-65 TASSTNSSTAQAV
+65 TASNTDSSTTQAIN
-78 DNLKESAS
+78 NLKESAS

-91 PNTANQAVSSALS
+91 PNSANQAVSSALS
-104 SAVAMWQVIAS
+104 SAVGMWQVIAS
-115 NLANNSLPT
+115 NLANNSLST
-124 DKYNEINTISQSLQ
+124 SEYDKINAISQLLQ
-138 NTLENKNTANNNIT
+138 NTLENKNNNLT
-152 IENDYEQLLTQA
+152 IGDDYEHLLTQA
-164 STIISTLQSQCPGI
+164 STIITTLQSQCPSI

-195 NIFGST
+195 AIFGNT
-201 FSAINSMINSAKK
+201 FNAITSMIDSAKK
-214 AAEQARRTAPEGP
+214 AAKQARRTDPE
-227 NQQSAFNSMIN
+227 S
-238 SAKKAAEQAR
+238 
-248 RTAPEGP
+248 P

-282 YLKGDNLATIYNTLQ
+282 YLKGDNLSTIYNTLQ

-303 GFHSLVSRSSYS
+303 GFQSLVSRSSYS
-315 YSLNETKYSE
+315 YSLNETQYSQ

-438 NNQSA
+438 NSQFM
-443 NLKITNSA
+443 NLKTTTSIYN
-451 YSAKIN
+451 AKIN

-497 KLAFRRLYSVYFNYV
+497 KLAYRRLYSVYFNYV

>member
-10 MASSLL
+10 MVSSLL
-16 AEDDGVFMSVG
+16 AENDGVFMSVG
-27 YQIGEAAQ
+27 YQIGEAVQ
-35 MVKNT
+35 QVKNT

-65 TASSTNSSTAQAV
+65 TASNTNSSTTQAI
-78 DNLKESAS
+78 DNLEKSAS

-91 PNTANQAVSSALS
+91 PNSANQAVSSALS
-104 SAVAMWQVIAS
+104 SAVGMWQVIAS
-115 NLANNSLPT
+115 NLANNSLST
-124 DKYNEINTISQSLQ
+124 SEYEKINAISQLLQ
-138 NTLENKNTANNNIT
+138 NTLNKNNELT
-152 IENDYEQLLTQA
+152 IGNDYEHLLGQA

-195 NIFGST
+195 TIFGST
-201 FSAINSMINSAKK
+201 FSAITSMIDSAKK
-214 AAEQARRTAPEGP
+214 AAAEARRTSPEGP
-227 NQQSAFNSMIN
+227 NQ
-238 SAKKAAEQAR
+238 
-248 RTAPEGP
+248 P
-255 NQQSAFTDADF
+255 SAFTNADF
-266 TKNLNQVSSVI
+266 NKNLNQVSSVI

-282 YLKGDNLATIYNTLQ
+282 YLKGDNLETIYNTLQ
-297 KTPDSK
+297 KTPGSK

-315 YSLNETKYSE
+315 YSLNETQYSQ

-438 NNQSA
+438 NSQFV
-443 NLKITNSA
+443 NLKTTTSI

-497 KLAFRRLYSVYFNYV
+497 KLAYRRLYSVYLNYV

>member
-10 MASSLL
+10 MASSLF
-16 AEDDGVFMSVG
+16 AEDDGAYMSVG

-65 TASSTNSSTAQAV
+65 TASNTDSSTTQAI
-78 DNLKESAS
+78 DNLKESAN

-104 SAVAMWQVIAS
+104 SAVGMWQVIAS
-115 NLANNSLPT
+115 NLANNSLST
-124 DKYNEINTISQSLQ
+124 SEYNKINAISQLLQ
-138 NTLENKNTANNNIT
+138 NTLENKNNDLK
-152 IENDYEQLLTQA
+152 IENDYDQLLTQA

-195 NIFGST
+195 AIFGNT
-201 FSAINSMINSAKK
+201 FNAINSMIDSAKK
-214 AAEQARRTAPEGP
+214 AAAEARRTSPEGP
-227 NQQSAFNSMIN
+227 NQQN
-238 SAKKAAEQAR
+238 
-248 RTAPEGP
+248 
-255 NQQSAFTDADF
+255 AFTNADF
-266 TKNLNQVSSVI
+266 NKNLNQVSSVI

-282 YLKGDNLATIYNTLQ
+282 YLKGDNLETIYNTIQ
-297 KTPDSK
+297 KTPNSK
-303 GFHSLVSRSSYS
+303 GFQSLVSRSSYS
-315 YSLNETKYSE
+315 YSLNETQYSQ

-377 AFFDYN
+377 GFFDYN
-383 HAYIKSNF
+383 YAYIKSNF

-409 NFINGGSDKN
+409 NFINGGSDRN

-477 VELGVKIPTIN
+477 IELGVKIPTIN

-497 KLAFRRLYSVYFNYV
+497 KLAYRRLYSLYLNYI

>member
-1 MKKTILLSL
+1 M
-10 MASSLL
+10 
-16 AEDDGVFMSVG
+16 
-27 YQIGEAAQ
+27 
-35 MVKNT
+35 
-40 GEIQKVSNAYENLNN
+40 
-55 LLTRYNELKQ
+55 
-65 TASSTNSSTAQAV
+65 
-78 DNLKESAS
+78 
-86 RLKTT
+86 
-91 PNTANQAVSSALS
+91 
-104 SAVAMWQVIAS
+104 
-115 NLANNSLPT
+115 
-124 DKYNEINTISQSLQ
+124 
-138 NTLENKNTANNNIT
+138 
-152 IENDYEQLLTQA
+152 
-164 STIISTLQSQCPGI
+164 I
-178 DGGNGKPW
+178 D
-186 GINASGNAC
+186 
-195 NIFGST
+195 
-201 FSAINSMINSAKK
+201 SAKK
-214 AAEQARRTAPEGP
+214 AAEQFRRTDPSQST
-227 NQQSAFNSMIN
+227 NQ
-238 SAKKAAEQAR
+238 
-248 RTAPEGP
+248 P
-255 NQQSAFTDADF
+255 SAFTDADF

-282 YLKGDNLATIYNTLQ
+282 YLKGENLETIYNTLQ
-297 KTPDSK
+297 KTPGSK
-303 GFHSLVSRSSYS
+303 GFQSLVSRSSYS
-315 YSLNETKYSE
+315 YSLNETKYSQ

-334 HNPFRSVG
+334 NNPFRSVG

-438 NNQSA
+438 NSQSV
-443 NLKITNSA
+443 NLKTTTSIYN
-451 YSAKIN
+451 AKIN

>member
-16 AEDDGVFMSVG
+16 AENDGVFMSVG
-27 YQIGEAAQ
+27 YQIGEAVQ
-35 MVKNT
+35 QVKNT

-65 TASSTNSSTAQAV
+65 TASNTNSSTAQAI

-104 SAVAMWQVIAS
+104 SAVGMWQVIAS
-115 NLANNSLPT
+115 NLASGTLPT
-124 DKYNEINTISQSLQ
+124 NKYNEINAISQLLQ
-138 NTLENKNTANNNIT
+138 NTLENKNNDLT
-152 IENDYEQLLTQA
+152 IGNDYDQLLTQA
-164 STIISTLQSQCPGI
+164 STIINTLQSQCPGI

-195 NIFGST
+195 TIFGNT
-201 FSAINSMINSAKK
+201 FNAINSMIDSAKK
-214 AAEQARRTAPEGP
+214 AAADARRTSPD
-227 NQQSAFNSMIN
+227 NQNTPTAIN
-238 SAKKAAEQAR
+238 
-248 RTAPEGP
+248 P
-255 NQQSAFTDADF
+255 DF

-282 YLKGDNLATIYNTLQ
+282 YLKGDNLATIYNTIQ

-303 GFHSLVSRSSYS
+303 GFQSLVSRSSYS
-315 YSLNETKYSE
+315 YSLNETQYSQ

-438 NNQSA
+438 NSQLV
-443 NLKITNSA
+443 NLKTTTSA

-497 KLAFRRLYSVYFNYV
+497 KLAYRRLYSVYFNYV

>member
-10 MASSLL
+10 MVSSLL

-65 TASSTNSSTAQAV
+65 TASSANSSTAQAI
-78 DNLKESAS
+78 DNLKESAN

-91 PNTANQAVSSALS
+91 PNTANQAVSSTLS

-124 DKYNEINTISQSLQ
+124 NKYNEINAISQSLQ
-138 NTLENKNTANNNIT
+138 NTLENKNTANNNTT
-152 IENDYEQLLTQA
+152 IENDYEHLLEQA
-164 STIISTLQSQCPGI
+164 RIIISTLQSQCPGI

-195 NIFGST
+195 AIFGNT
-201 FSAINSMINSAKK
+201 FSAINSMIDSAKK
-214 AAEQARRTAPEGP
+214 AAAEARRTNDPSQG
-227 NQQSAFNSMIN
+227 
-238 SAKKAAEQAR
+238 
-248 RTAPEGP
+248 T
-255 NQQSAFTDADF
+255 NQQSAFTDANF

-282 YLKGDNLATIYNTLQ
+282 YLKGENLATIYNTLQ
-297 KTPDSK
+297 KTPGSK
-303 GFHSLVSRSSYS
+303 GFQGLVSRSSYS
-315 YSLNETKYSE
+315 YSLNETQYSQ

-409 NFINGGSDKN
+409 NFINGGSNQN

-438 NNQSA
+438 NSQFV
-443 NLKITNSA
+443 NLKTTTSI

>member
-1 MKKTILLSL
+1 MKKTVLLSL
-10 MASSLL
+10 MVSSLL

-65 TASSTNSSTAQAV
+65 TASSTNSSTAQAI
-78 DNLKESAS
+78 DNLKESAN

-104 SAVAMWQVIAS
+104 SAVGMWQVIAS
-115 NLANNSLPT
+115 NLASGTLPT
-124 DKYNEINTISQSLQ
+124 DKYNQINAISQLLQ
-138 NTLENKNTANNNIT
+138 NTLNKNNDLT
-152 IENDYEQLLTQA
+152 IGNDYEHLLTQA
-164 STIISTLQSQCPGI
+164 STIINTLQSQCPGI

-195 NIFGST
+195 NIFGNT
-201 FSAINSMINSAKK
+201 FNAITSMIDSAKK
-214 AAEQARRTAPEGP
+214 AAKESRRTDPGNP
-227 NQQSAFNSMIN
+227 NQ
-238 SAKKAAEQAR
+238 
-248 RTAPEGP
+248 P
-255 NQQSAFTDADF
+255 NAFTNADF
-266 TKNLNQVSSVI
+266 NKNLNQVSSVI

-282 YLKGDNLATIYNTLQ
+282 YLKGENLETIYNTLQ

-303 GFHSLVSRSSYS
+303 GFQSLVSRSSYS

-400 YGAGSDLLL
+400 YGTGSDLLL
-409 NFINGGSDKN
+409 NFINGGSNQN
-419 RKVSFGIFGGIAL
+419 RKISFGIFGGIAL

-438 NNQSA
+438 NSQFV
-443 NLKITNSA
+443 NLKTTTSIYN
-451 YSAKIN
+451 AKIN

>member
-10 MASSLL
+10 MVSSLL

-65 TASSTNSSTAQAV
+65 TASNTNSNTAQAI
-78 DNLKESAS
+78 DNLKESAN

-104 SAVAMWQVIAS
+104 SAVGMWQVIAS
-115 NLANNSLPT
+115 NLANGTLPASE
-124 DKYNEINTISQSLQ
+124 YNKINAISQLLQ
-138 NTLENKNTANNNIT
+138 NTLENKNTANNNTT
-152 IENDYEQLLTQA
+152 IDNDASKLLDDA
-164 STIISTLQSQCPGI
+164 KTIISTLQSQCPGI

-195 NIFGST
+195 NIFGNT
-201 FSAINSMINSAKK
+201 FNAITSMIDSAKK
-214 AAEQARRTAPEGP
+214 AAEQFRRTDPSQGA
-227 NQQSAFNSMIN
+227 NQQN
-238 SAKKAAEQAR
+238 
-248 RTAPEGP
+248 
-255 NQQSAFTDADF
+255 AFTNADF
-266 TKNLNQVSSVI
+266 NKNLKEVSSVI

-282 YLKGDNLATIYNTLQ
+282 YLKGENLATIYNTLQ
-297 KTPDSK
+297 KTPGSK
-303 GFHSLVSRSSYS
+303 GLNLVSRSSYS

-383 HAYIKSNF
+383 YAYIKSNF

-409 NFINGGSDKN
+409 NFINGGSNQN

-438 NNQSA
+438 NSQFV
-443 NLKITNSA
+443 NLKTTTSIYN
-451 YSAKIN
+451 AKIN

>member
-10 MASSLL
+10 MVSSLL

-65 TASSTNSSTAQAV
+65 TASNTNSSTAQAI

-86 RLKTT
+86 RLKTA

-115 NLANNSLPT
+115 NLANGTLST
-124 DKYNEINTISQSLQ
+124 SEYNKINAISQLLQ
-138 NTLENKNTANNNIT
+138 NTLENKNHELT
-152 IENDYEQLLTQA
+152 IGNDYDQLLTQA
-164 STIISTLQSQCPGI
+164 STIISTLQSQCPSV

-195 NIFGST
+195 NIFGNT
-201 FSAINSMINSAKK
+201 FNAITSMIDSAKK
-214 AAEQARRTAPEGP
+214 AAEQSRRTDPENP
-227 NQQSAFNSMIN
+227 NKQN
-238 SAKKAAEQAR
+238 
-248 RTAPEGP
+248 T
-255 NQQSAFTDADF
+255 FTNADF
-266 TKNLNQVSSVI
+266 NKNLNQVSSVI

-282 YLKGDNLATIYNTLQ
+282 YLKGENLATIYNTLQ
-297 KTPDSK
+297 KTPGSK
-303 GFHSLVSRSSYS
+303 GFQSLVSRSSYS
-315 YSLNETKYSE
+315 YSLNETQYSE

-334 HNPFRSVG
+334 NNPFRSVG

-419 RKVSFGIFGGIAL
+419 RKISFGIFGGIAL

-438 NNQSA
+438 NSQFV
-443 NLKITNSA
+443 NLKTTTSIYN
-451 YSAKIN
+451 AKIN

>member
-10 MASSLL
+10 MVSSLF
-16 AEDDGVFMSVG
+16 AEDDGAYMSVG
-27 YQIGEAAQ
+27 YQIGEATQ

-65 TASSTNSSTAQAV
+65 TASNTDSSTAQAI

-104 SAVAMWQVIAS
+104 SAVGMWQVIAS
-115 NLANNSLPT
+115 NLANNSLST
-124 DKYNEINTISQSLQ
+124 SEYEKLKATSQLLQ
-138 NTLENKNTANNNIT
+138 NTLEKNNDLK
-152 IENDYEQLLTQA
+152 IENDYDQLLTQA
-164 STIISTLQSQCPGI
+164 STIINTLQSQCPGI

-195 NIFGST
+195 AIFGNT
-201 FSAINSMINSAKK
+201 FNAINSMISSAKK
-214 AAEQARRTAPEGP
+214 AAADARRTAPESP
-227 NQQSAFNSMIN
+227 SQPSAFNN
-238 SAKKAAEQAR
+238 
-248 RTAPEGP
+248 
-255 NQQSAFTDADF
+255 ADF
-266 TKNLNQVSSVI
+266 NKNLNQVSSVI

-297 KTPDSK
+297 KTPNSK
-303 GFHSLVSRSSYS
+303 GFQSLVSRSSYS
-315 YSLNETKYSE
+315 YSLNETQYSQ

-342 LINSQSNNGAMNGVG
+342 LINSQINNGAMNGVG

-438 NNQSA
+438 NSQLV
-443 NLKITNSA
+443 NLKTTTSIYN
-451 YSAKIN
+451 AKIN

-477 VELGVKIPTIN
+477 IELGVKIPTIN

>member
-10 MASSLL
+10 MASSLF
-16 AEDDGVFMSVG
+16 AEDDGAYMSVG

-65 TASSTNSSTAQAV
+65 TASNTDSSTTQAI

-104 SAVAMWQVIAS
+104 SAVGMWQVIAS

-124 DKYNEINTISQSLQ
+124 DKYNQINAISQLLQ
-138 NTLENKNTANNNIT
+138 NTLENKNNNLT
-152 IENDYEQLLTQA
+152 IGNDYEHLLTQA
-164 STIISTLQSQCPGI
+164 STIITTLQSQCPGI

-195 NIFGST
+195 AIFGNT
-201 FSAINSMINSAKK
+201 FNAINSMINSAKK
-214 AAEQARRTAPEGP
+214 AAKEARRTDPD
-227 NQQSAFNSMIN
+227 NQNTPTAIN
-238 SAKKAAEQAR
+238 
-248 RTAPEGP
+248 
-255 NQQSAFTDADF
+255 ADF
-266 TKNLNQVSSVI
+266 NKNLNQVSSVI

-282 YLKGDNLATIYNTLQ
+282 YLKGDNLETIYNTIQ
-297 KTPDSK
+297 KTPNSK
-303 GFHSLVSRSSYS
+303 GFQSLVSRSNYS
-315 YSLNETKYSE
+315 YSLNETQYSQ

-342 LINSQSNNGAMNGVG
+342 LINSQINNGAMNGVG

-438 NNQSA
+438 NSQFM
-443 NLKITNSA
+443 NLKTTTSTYN
-451 YSAKIN
+451 AKIN

-497 KLAFRRLYSVYFNYV
+497 KLAYRRLYSVYLNYV

>member
-1 MKKTILLSL
+1 
-10 MASSLL
+10 MASSLF

-27 YQIGEAAQ
+27 YQIGEAVQ
-35 MVKNT
+35 QVKNT

-65 TASSTNSSTAQAV
+65 TASNTDSSTTQAI

-104 SAVAMWQVIAS
+104 SAVGMWQVIAS
-115 NLANNSLPT
+115 NLASGTLPT
-124 DKYNEINTISQSLQ
+124 DKYNQINAISQLLQ
-138 NTLENKNTANNNIT
+138 NTLENKNNNLT
-152 IENDYEQLLTQA
+152 IANDYEHLLTQA
-164 STIISTLQSQCPGI
+164 SAIISTLQSQCPSV

-195 NIFGST
+195 NIFGNT
-201 FSAINSMINSAKK
+201 FNAINSMIDRAKK
-214 AAEQARRTAPEGP
+214 AAEQFRRTDPTSQP
-227 NQQSAFNSMIN
+227 NQ
-238 SAKKAAEQAR
+238 
-248 RTAPEGP
+248 P
-255 NQQSAFTDADF
+255 NAFTDADF
-266 TKNLNQVSSVI
+266 NKNLNQVSSVI

-282 YLKGDNLATIYNTLQ
+282 YLKGDNLETIYNTIQ
-297 KTPDSK
+297 KTPGSK

-315 YSLNETKYSE
+315 YSLNETQYSQ

-377 AFFDYN
+377 GFFDYN
-383 HAYIKSNF
+383 YAYIKSNF

-438 NNQSA
+438 NSQLV
-443 NLKITNSA
+443 NLKTTTSIYN
-451 YSAKIN
+451 AKIN

-497 KLAFRRLYSVYFNYV
+497 KLAYRRLYSVYFNYV

>member
-10 MASSLL
+10 MVSSLL
-16 AEDDGVFMSVG
+16 AENDGVFMSVG
-27 YQIGEAAQ
+27 YQIGEAVQ
-35 MVKNT
+35 QVKNT

-65 TASSTNSSTAQAV
+65 TASNTDSSTTQAI

-104 SAVAMWQVIAS
+104 SAVGMWQVIAS

-124 DKYNEINTISQSLQ
+124 NKYNKINAISQLLQ
-138 NTLENKNTANNNIT
+138 NTLENKNNELT
-152 IENDYEQLLTQA
+152 IGNDASKLLDDA
-164 STIISTLQSQCPGI
+164 KTIINTLQSQCPGI

-195 NIFGST
+195 AIFGNT
-201 FSAINSMINSAKK
+201 FSAITSMIDSAKK
-214 AAEQARRTAPEGP
+214 AAEQSRRTNPENP
-227 NQQSAFNSMIN
+227 NQ
-238 SAKKAAEQAR
+238 
-248 RTAPEGP
+248 P
-255 NQQSAFTDADF
+255 NTFTNADF
-266 TKNLNQVSSVI
+266 NKNLNQVSSVI

-282 YLKGDNLATIYNTLQ
+282 YLKGDNLETIYNTLQ

-315 YSLNETKYSE
+315 YSLNETQYSQ

-443 NLKITNSA
+443 NLKTTTSI

-497 KLAFRRLYSVYFNYV
+497 KLAYRRLYSVYFNYV

>member
-65 TASSTNSSTAQAV
+65 TASNTDSSTAQAIN
-78 DNLKESAS
+78 NLKESAS

-91 PNTANQAVSSALS
+91 PNSANQAVSSALS

-124 DKYNEINTISQSLQ
+124 SEYNKINTISQSLQ
-138 NTLENKNTANNNIT
+138 NTLENKNTANNNTT
-152 IENDYEQLLTQA
+152 IDNDASKLLDDA
-164 STIISTLQSQCPGI
+164 KTIINTLQSQCPGI

-195 NIFGST
+195 NIFGNT
-201 FSAINSMINSAKK
+201 FNAINSMIDSAKK
-214 AAEQARRTAPEGP
+214 AAEQFRRTDPSQS
-227 NQQSAFNSMIN
+227 NQNHQNASPVIDDNFN
-238 SAKKAAEQAR
+238 
-248 RTAPEGP
+248 
-255 NQQSAFTDADF
+255 
-266 TKNLNQVSSVI
+266 KNLNEVSSVI

-282 YLKGDNLATIYNTLQ
+282 YLKGENLATIYNTLQ
-297 KTPDSK
+297 KTPGSK
-303 GFHSLVSRSSYS
+303 GFQSLVSRSSYS
-315 YSLNETKYSE
+315 YSLNETQYSE

-419 RKVSFGIFGGIAL
+419 RKISFGIFGGIAL
-432 AGTTWL
+432 AGTTWF
-438 NNQSA
+438 NSQSA
-443 NLKITNSA
+443 NLKITNST

-462 FLFNTGLRLQGIHHG
+462 FLFNTGLRVQGIHHG
-477 VELGVKIPTIN
+477 IELGVKIPTIN